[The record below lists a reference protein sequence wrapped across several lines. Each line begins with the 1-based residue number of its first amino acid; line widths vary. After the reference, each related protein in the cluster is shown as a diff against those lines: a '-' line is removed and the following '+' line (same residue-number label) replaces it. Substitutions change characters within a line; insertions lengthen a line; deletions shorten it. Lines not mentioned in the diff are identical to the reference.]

1 MKKIMLSI
9 FILMVIFIAAC
20 QQPVKEQVMEKK
32 GDVMEKVPAA
42 VTTTGEAVVDAVGDD
57 LTNVNNVEKDLSAD
71 ELSDLDAGLTD
82 VQNI

>member
-1 MKKIMLSI
+1 MKKALFSLLMLFMI
-9 FILMVIFIAAC
+9 FAAAC
-20 QQPVKEQVMEKK
+20 APKAPALDVMEKK
-32 GDVMEKVPAA
+32 DVMEKAPA

-57 LTNVNNVEKDLSAD
+57 LTNVNNVEKDLSSD